1 MLIAGFYATIHPTT
15 RRENSNIRLGKETIM
30 TIESGF
36 DIIDWNE
43 RLPLNVISLGF
54 TNNYLRNLPSYRPRS
69 KSDDFDTTYSNIR
82 LIIEDI
88 GDDLYHISI
97 CDYFFGRMVDLG
109 EGTYEVELDDE
120 QAQGWSSLERI
131 LTDARRRF
139 DSHEIDLDAELGSY
153 YKTLMKDNRPDSRS
167 LETEFRKY
175 LENEARSTTTGG
187 PYSPATV
194 YMYVNAVKKICK
206 TEHLDWRDLLNKAS
220 SIRKEYEIGGCKEQ
234 LGETSNNTW
243 RNAIRRFDEFASKRA
258 AAARA

>member
-1 MLIAGFYATIHPTT
+1 
-15 RRENSNIRLGKETIM
+15 M

-82 LIIEDI
+82 LIVEDI

-109 EGTYEVELDDE
+109 EGTYEVEIDGELT
-120 QAQGWSSLERI
+120 QGWSSLERI

-139 DSHEIDLDAELGSY
+139 DSHEINLDTELSSY
-153 YKTLMKDNRPDSRS
+153 YKTLVENSCSDSRS
-167 LETEFRKY
+167 LETEFRNY
-175 LENEARSTTTGG
+175 LANKARTTTTGM
-187 PYSPATV
+187 PYSPNTV
-194 YMYVNAVKKICK
+194 YQYVNALNKICK
-206 TEHLDWRDLLNKAS
+206 TEGLDWRGLFNKVNG
-220 SIRKEYEIGGCKEQ
+220 IRKEYEIGGCKEH
-234 LGETSNNTW
+234 LGETGHKTW
-243 RNAIRRFDEFASKRA
+243 INAIRRFDEFVSRRTA
-258 AAARA
+258 A